1 MELTEQLLGDCSP
14 YIGNL
19 IYDIDVR
26 MVFVELMDAPET
38 QNLKRRIVFPGI
50 VSYNET
56 NLLNEPE
63 DDDIDDVV
71 SIQRIDAK
79 RIILTTYKKEIL
91 LHLSEEPF
99 IEEIE

>member
-1 MELTEQLLGDCSP
+1 MELTEQLIGDCSP